1 MGSRRLS
8 PDGNTAALEARNFC
22 ELIVAA
28 LEAASDQ
35 AKLIGE
41 QTMLDHLNA
50 AKSAAV
56 RGRQLLQQIAELT
69 KEAQCVRDGRMSCRR
84 LNAQHD

>member
-1 MGSRRLS
+1 MDELRWDPNFLS
-8 PDGNTAALEARNFC
+8 PDGNTALLEARNIC

-69 KEAQCVRDGRMSCRR
+69 KEA
-84 LNAQHD
+84 NASETDE